1 MKTWVSLLVGSLL
14 LASTSTAGA
23 QDASRK
29 WGVGTFLSYN
39 VPAFSLKD
47 RFSATSKYGASWQ
60 YMLNPKL
67 YIEMEYHRS
76 SFLNGKLAKRP
87 FLWTVDSKNYA
98 SPGASSEMK
107 FNGVAANL
115 LIFYPREP
123 TFRANS
129 FAYYLEVGGGFYNYK
144 AENRNFIFPGQTTRP
159 LDPTVVLQPQVDQR
173 TALSLNFG
181 FGVQAFVLHNM
192 AIDLRARHNIVIG
205 DLRPMQAWGVTEKT
219 FPLQMLDIGAGLKF
233 YFWK

>member
-1 MKTWVSLLVGSLL
+1 LKTWISLLVGSLFL
-14 LASTSTAGA
+14 SSASSPGA
-23 QDASRK
+23 QEASRK

-76 SFLNGKLAKRP
+76 SFLDGKLAKRT
-87 FLWTVDSKNYA
+87 FLWTVDNKNYA

-107 FNGVAANL
+107 FNGVASNL

-123 TFRANS
+123 TFRANN

-144 AENRNFIFPGQTTRP
+144 AEQRNFIFPGQTTRP
-159 LDPTVVLQPQVDQR
+159 LDPTVVLQPQIDQR

-181 FGVQAFVLHNM
+181 FGVQAFILNNM
-192 AIDLRARHNIVIG
+192 AIDLRARHNIVAG

-219 FPLQMLDIGAGLKF
+219 FPLQLLDVGAGLKF